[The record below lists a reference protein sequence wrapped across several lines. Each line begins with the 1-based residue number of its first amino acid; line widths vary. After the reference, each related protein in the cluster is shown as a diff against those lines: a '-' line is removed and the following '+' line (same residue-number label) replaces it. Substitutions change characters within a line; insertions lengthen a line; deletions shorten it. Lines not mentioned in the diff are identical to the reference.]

1 MRSSRTLATA
11 LGFGSTVIAQSS
23 IARTCPES
31 DICYSLNIP
40 QSTVQSNSQGDIY
53 LQLSAPIQYQWVA
66 LGQGSRMSGSNIFVM
81 YTSADGRN
89 VTVSP
94 RLGTGH
100 VQPQHTTDAQV
111 ELLAGSG
118 VADGMMTANVKCS
131 NCNSW
136 SGGTMDFT
144 AESANWIHAY
154 KTGDAL
160 NSDDLEENISQHQ
173 KYASFKWSLTDA
185 QGGDNTNPFVA
196 PAVADSPTASVGSSA
211 SATASTTT
219 RPTSSGGDT
228 GSSSDTTFL
237 GASAPFGG
245 NADYGDTL
253 TTAHGTLASLA
264 FVALFPAGAILIRV
278 ANFAGLVWLHAAI
291 QTVGF
296 LLFIAAFGL
305 GIYIATQL
313 SLLGSYHAIIGIV
326 LFVVLFSQPVTGL
339 LHHKM
344 FKTHGGRGIFSFVH
358 LGIGRVVILLGLIN
372 GGLGLMLADAT
383 TGEKTAY
390 AVCAAVVGVMY
401 IAAAAFGEVRMSKR
415 KAAGSATFSESKKG
429 HQQLGG
435 AADEEEEE
443 EDGIHMSQVPKAK

>member
-1 MRSSRTLATA
+1 
-11 LGFGSTVIAQSS
+11 
-23 IARTCPES
+23 
-31 DICYSLNIP
+31 
-40 QSTVQSNSQGDIY
+40 
-53 LQLSAPIQYQWVA
+53 
-66 LGQGSRMSGSNIFVM
+66 
-81 YTSADGRN
+81 
-89 VTVSP
+89 
-94 RLGTGH
+94 
-100 VQPQHTTDAQV
+100 
-111 ELLAGSG
+111 
-118 VADGMMTANVKCS
+118 
-131 NCNSW
+131 
-136 SGGTMDFT
+136 MDFT
-144 AESANWIHAY
+144 AQSANWIYAY
-154 KTGDAL
+154 RTGDAL
-160 NSDDLEENISQHQ
+160 DSDDLEENISQHQ
-173 KYASFKWSLTDA
+173 KYASFRWSLADA

-196 PAVADSPTASVGSSA
+196 AAVADSPTASVGSSA
-211 SATASTTT
+211 SPTASTTT
-219 RPTSSGGDT
+219 RPTSSGDM
-228 GSSSDTTFL
+228 GSSSDTTLL

-245 NADYGDTL
+245 NSNYGDTL

-313 SLLGSYHAIIGIV
+313 SLLGSYHPIIGIV

-344 FKTHGGRGIFSFVH
+344 FKTHGGRGIFSFLH

-401 IAAAAFGEVRMSKR
+401 IAAAVFGEVRMSKR
-415 KAAGSATFSESKKG
+415 KAAGSAEGSTFSESKKG
-429 HQQLGG
+429 HQQLGS
-435 AADEEEEE
+435 AADGG
-443 EDGIHMSQVPKAK
+443 DGIHMSQVPNGR